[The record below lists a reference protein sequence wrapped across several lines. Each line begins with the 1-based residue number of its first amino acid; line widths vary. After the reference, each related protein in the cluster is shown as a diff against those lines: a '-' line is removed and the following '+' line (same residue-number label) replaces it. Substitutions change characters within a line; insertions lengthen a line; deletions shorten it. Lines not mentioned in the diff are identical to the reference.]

1 MPKYI
6 QFSLKFLIN
15 FAKRKSEYKILRLMD
30 IISGTF
36 SISQTAIFVIPLPNQ
51 LLGKK
56 NFQGN
61 GIETRLENQ
70 YFHYQVQKPSKTR
83 ETPALLESNC
93 KSDNC
98 KEEKE
103 ISICVKIDWRSKK
116 GKRVINGFNVS
127 FKEKVTASRMNEE
140 QQTRINVSYGK
151 HYIENMT

>member
-6 QFSLKFLIN
+6 QFSLKSSLTLQQ
-15 FAKRKSEYKILRLMD
+15 RKSEYKILRLN
-30 IISGTF
+30 F
-36 SISQTAIFVIPLPNQ
+36 WYIFNILDSNFCYPASKSTT
-51 LLGKK
+51 GKKK

-103 ISICVKIDWRSKK
+103 ISICNKIDWRSKK

-151 HYIENMT
+151 RYIENMT

>member
-6 QFSLKFLIN
+6 QFSLKSSLTLQQ
-15 FAKRKSEYKILRLMD
+15 RKSEYKILRLN
-30 IISGTF
+30 F
-36 SISQTAIFVIPLPNQ
+36 WYIFNILDRNFCYPASKSPT
-51 LLGKK
+51 GKK

-70 YFHYQVQKPSKTR
+70 YFHYQVQKPSKTI

-93 KSDNC
+93 KSDN
-98 KEEKE
+98 E

-151 HYIENMT
+151 HYIENMTQPCVS

>member
-1 MPKYI
+1 
-6 QFSLKFLIN
+6 
-15 FAKRKSEYKILRLMD
+15 MD

-51 LLGKK
+51 LLEK

-151 HYIENMT
+151 RYIENMT